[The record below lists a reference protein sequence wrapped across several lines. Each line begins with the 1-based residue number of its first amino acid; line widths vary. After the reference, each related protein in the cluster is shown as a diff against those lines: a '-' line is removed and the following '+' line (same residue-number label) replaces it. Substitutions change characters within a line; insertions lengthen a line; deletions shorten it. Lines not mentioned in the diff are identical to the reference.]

1 MTASHL
7 ETPEF
12 PLTATEGEDGP
23 SHRQA
28 HEIGCGAVVIQSRE
42 DGHAVCLKLDRI
54 GKEYVHHYLI
64 VLDPK
69 PESDLE
75 LVYVDP
81 EDKLFDCFA
90 TLEFEP
96 GEAHDPASI
105 EPQPGHA
112 FENKDGHFIKVLDDP
127 KTQKLFGFVD
137 PATGLVRIRQERKL
151 KGVHPNWSAK
161 AKIKDEVMEL
171 SELLKRFADQL

>member
-12 PLTATEGEDGP
+12 PLTPSEDADGP

-28 HEIGCGAVVIQSRE
+28 YEIGCGAVVIRVTE
-42 DGHAVCLKLDRI
+42 DGPVVCMKLDRI

-69 PESDLE
+69 PEADLE
-75 LVYVDP
+75 LLYIDP
-81 EDKLFDCFA
+81 EERLFDCYA

-96 GEAHDPASI
+96 GEAVDPATT

-127 KTQKLFGFVD
+127 KTQKLYGFVD

-151 KGVHPNWSAK
+151 KGVHPNWSAR
-161 AKIKDEVMEL
+161 AKIEDEVVDL
-171 SELLKRFADQL
+171 QELLERFGDKL